1 MNNKTKL
8 LSTDANTEIKN
19 TEIKVK
25 DFDTLNVEEW
35 IEKKLEFIPFANIY
49 LKDCYEEY
57 KKYSE
62 VEKAIVPISKKSFSG
77 LIRKTLK
84 KFEDTGKIRF
94 YQRSSIL
101 IKGVKL
107 KNV

>member
-1 MNNKTKL
+1 MNKKTKL
-8 LSTDANTEIKN
+8 LPPDTN

-35 IEKKLEFIPFANIY
+35 VDQKLEFIPSVNTY
-49 LKDCYEEY
+49 LKYCYEEY

-62 VEKAIVPISKKSFSG
+62 VDKKIVAISKKSFSG
-77 LIRKTLK
+77 LMRKTLK
-84 KFEDTGKIRF
+84 EFEDTGKIRF

-101 IKGVKL
+101 IKGVKI
-107 KNV
+107 KDV